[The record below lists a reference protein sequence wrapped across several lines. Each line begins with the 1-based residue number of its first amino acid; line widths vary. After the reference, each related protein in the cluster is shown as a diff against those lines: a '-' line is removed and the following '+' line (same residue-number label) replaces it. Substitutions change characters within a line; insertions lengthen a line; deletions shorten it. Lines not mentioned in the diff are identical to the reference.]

1 MMPFRSAAIALL
13 LLSAAPALADAPG
26 GKPPAAKPAAAKP
39 THAHQSREIASE
51 PRLSSVALRTG
62 DLARSLKFY
71 TSALGMVEN
80 GRLELPQVT
89 EVFLGFTAD
98 MKAPGLMLIVP
109 KGADAAAPI
118 AQGNGYVRTVIRIG
132 SAKLAEE
139 RILAAGYVPERTAS
153 HAAASGTYKIV
164 MVRDPDGYLYELV
177 EYPREVKK

>member
-13 LLSAAPALADAPG
+13 LLSAAPALADAP
-26 GKPPAAKPAAAKP
+26 ASKPAAAKP
-39 THAHQSREIASE
+39 AKPKAMPREIMAE
-51 PRLSSVALRTG
+51 PRLTSVALRTG

-109 KGADAAAPI
+109 KATDAAAPI